1 LLKRYKEANWE
12 SPPTTNTLR
21 NIHTFALLLK
31 SLAMDAFITI
41 FTSSV
46 SEETPSQV
54 DFEGGHGGG
63 GNYCVIV

>member
-1 LLKRYKEANWE
+1 
-12 SPPTTNTLR
+12 
-21 NIHTFALLLK
+21 
-31 SLAMDAFITI
+31 MDAFITI

-54 DFEGGHGGG
+54 DLEGGHGGG